1 MAIFR
6 QYIAPLLVVLVFLF
20 ALVAVS
26 ARIFLPSDMAAPAPI
41 EEDDG
46 IGTWGDGEKFAFSQS
61 PVVSFNLLSS
71 KTKQL

>member
-6 QYIAPLLVVLVFLF
+6 QYIAPLLAVLVFLF

-41 EEDDG
+41 EEVG
-46 IGTWGDGEKFAFSQS
+46 IISQPTPTDLP
-61 PVVSFNLLSS
+61 PVAHNAS
-71 KTKQL
+71 

>member
-6 QYIAPLLVVLVFLF
+6 QYIAPLFAVLIFFF

-41 EEDDG
+41 EEVG
-46 IGTWGDGEKFAFSQS
+46 
-61 PVVSFNLLSS
+61 VSFQPTPTDLPLAVNNAS
-71 KTKQL
+71 

>member
-6 QYIAPLLVVLVFLF
+6 QYIAPLFAVLVFFF

-41 EEDDG
+41 EEVG
-46 IGTWGDGEKFAFSQS
+46 
-61 PVVSFNLLSS
+61 VSFQPTSTDLPLAVHNAN
-71 KTKQL
+71 

>member
-6 QYIAPLLVVLVFLF
+6 QYIAPLLVVLVFVF

-41 EEDDG
+41 EEVG
-46 IGTWGDGEKFAFSQS
+46 INSQPTAS
-61 PVVSFNLLSS
+61 DIPPAVQNSAN
-71 KTKQL
+71 